1 MKRNTTSYKVT
12 QYLMFAGPA
21 TLLFCAVVI
30 IPLIYGFYLTFTSWD
45 GISSSKPFVGF
56 ANYASAFG
64 DGDFWVAMGR
74 TLIYSAIA
82 VILVNVMAFLLAY
95 MVTRGIKGQNFFR
108 AGFFIPNLIGGI
120 VLGYIWQFVFNKAF
134 TAIGTSLNLGFMKKS
149 WLSTPQG
156 AMACMIIVAVWQY
169 AGYMMLIYVAGFMSV
184 SKSLIEAAQIDGC
197 TQSQAT
203 WKVIVPLMRAS
214 FVQCLF
220 LTITRCFM
228 VYDVNLSLTNGEPY
242 NSSVMAEMHVY
253 RTAFT
258 NRVFG
263 TGQAEALILFVV
275 CAIVG
280 ITQVYIGRKGEVS
293 A

>member
-1 MKRNTTSYKVT
+1 MSYKVR

-21 TLLFCAVVI
+21 TLLFCGVVV
-30 IPLIYGFYLTFTSWD
+30 IPLIYGLYLTFTSWD
-45 GISSSKPFVGF
+45 GISTTKPFVGF
-56 ANYASAFG
+56 ANYAAAFG
-64 DGDFWVAMGR
+64 DGDFWVALGR

-82 VILVNVMAFLLAY
+82 VILVNVVAFLLAY

-134 TAIGTSLNLGFMKKS
+134 TAIGANLNIGFLKNS
-149 WLSTPQG
+149 WLSTPHG

-203 WKVIVPLMRAS
+203 WKVKMLHGLRCQPVFDKRRTLQ
-214 FVQCLF
+214 FVSHGSNACLPHR
-220 LTITRCFM
+220 IHQPC
-228 VYDVNLSLTNGEPY
+228 VW
-242 NSSVMAEMHVY
+242 Y
-253 RTAFT
+253 RS
-258 NRVFG
+258 G
-263 TGQAEALILFVV
+263 G
-275 CAIVG
+275 G
-280 ITQVYIGRKGEVS
+280 IDPVHCLRDRRSHAGLHRT
-293 A
+293 